1 MRKVLLSLTAM
12 LLTVGLTLAAPVRL
26 VKFDE
31 DKKTVMVKEG
41 KKGEEVEKTYKLT
54 DKTKFFDEDKAEMK
68 MEDAVKKMTGD
79 KAVKGFDLK
88 ADGETATEIK
98 FLPKKKKKDNN

>member
-1 MRKVLLSLTAM
+1 MRKVMLAFTAFF
-12 LLTVGLTLAAPVRL
+12 LTVGLTLAAPVRL
-26 VKFDE
+26 VKYDE
-31 DKKTVMVKEG
+31 DKKEVKVKEG
-41 KKGEEVEKTYKLT
+41 KKGEEVEKTYKVT

-98 FLPKKKKKDNN
+98 FLAKKKKKDNN